1 LLLQVGG
8 DVVLRAPDES
18 PVSRAEQMTAL
29 HADHARAVLG
39 LLLVLTRGQR
49 QTAEDLL
56 QETMLRAWRHL
67 DSVPPEPDAA
77 RRWLCTIARRLVI
90 DGVRLRRGRPAEV
103 HLVDMTWIPARDDT
117 TGTALAS
124 HAMRCALGRLS
135 PAQRSLLSEVYLVGR
150 STEEVASRLGVPIG
164 TVKSR
169 THYALRALRTGI
181 EAA

>member
-1 LLLQVGG
+1 M
-8 DVVLRAPDES
+8 LRAPDES
-18 PVSRAEQMTAL
+18 PAGRAERMTAL
-29 HADHARAVLG
+29 HADHSRAVLR
-39 LLLVLTRGQR
+39 LLLVLTGGQR

-67 DSVPPEPDAA
+67 DSVPAEPDAA
-77 RRWLCTIARRLVI
+77 RRWLCTVARRLVI

-103 HLVDMTWIPARDDT
+103 HLVDMTWIPAGDDT
-117 TGTALAS
+117 TGTALAT
-124 HAMRCALGRLS
+124 HAIRHALGRLS

-150 STEEVASRLGVPIG
+150 SPEEVAGRLGVPIG

-169 THYALRALRTGI
+169 THYALRALRTGL

>member
-1 LLLQVGG
+1 
-8 DVVLRAPDES
+8 
-18 PVSRAEQMTAL
+18 MTGL
-29 HADHARAVLG
+29 HADHARAVLR

-67 DSVPPEPDAA
+67 DSVPAEPEAA
-77 RRWLCTIARRLVI
+77 RRWLCTVARRLVI
-90 DGVRLRRGRPAEV
+90 DGVRLRRGRPTEV
-103 HLVDMTWIPARDDT
+103 HLVDLTWIPAADDT

-124 HAMRCALGRLS
+124 YAIRYALRRLT

-150 STEEVASRLGVPIG
+150 SPAEVAGRLGVPIG

-169 THYALRALRTGI
+169 THHALRALHTGLK
-181 EAA
+181 AA